1 MQKQL
6 SQSDLAET
14 LGVSR
19 QSVSKW
25 ETNASVP
32 ELDKLVKMAQLFE
45 ITMDE
50 LVCGETKD
58 AVPCAQTVKSA
69 AEAPRIL
76 WRKVFGCALLAFA
89 ALLFLLCLLLGGA
102 AAGLICLLV
111 KRNTGLWC
119 GWVVYAMLYAYL
131 RYATGIRFWWAFCGW
146 VYRDGLEIHALIAW
160 GMTLGALALGLVS
173 AKKLFGAKKSA

>member
-1 MQKQL
+1 MNLGQTICRLRMQKQL

-58 AVPCAQTVKSA
+58 AVPCA
-69 AEAPRIL
+69 
-76 WRKVFGCALLAFA
+76 
-89 ALLFLLCLLLGGA
+89 
-102 AAGLICLLV
+102 
-111 KRNTGLWC
+111 
-119 GWVVYAMLYAYL
+119 
-131 RYATGIRFWWAFCGW
+131 
-146 VYRDGLEIHALIAW
+146 
-160 GMTLGALALGLVS
+160 
-173 AKKLFGAKKSA
+173 